1 VATASR
7 AAEVRTIAVGPYD
20 NRVYLLRD
28 PATGRGLLVDAAFE
42 PETILAAVGATP
54 LAGIVVTHGHMD
66 HVQALAEL
74 RRQTGVPA
82 MMHPADV
89 ARFRLE
95 VDRTLA
101 GGETLEVGALRV
113 AVLHTPGHTPGGL
126 SLVCGGVCFSG
137 DTLFPGGPGRTESAA
152 AFEEVERSIRERLLT
167 LPEATVVYPGHGTP
181 TTIAEA
187 RREYA
192 AFASRPRRPG
202 LHGHVRW
209 VEG

>member
-1 VATASR
+1 MATASR

-42 PETILAAVGATP
+42 PETILTAVGATP

-74 RRQTGVPA
+74 RRRTGVPA

-95 VDRTLA
+95 VDR
-101 GGETLEVGALRV
+101 
-113 AVLHTPGHTPGGL
+113 
-126 SLVCGGVCFSG
+126 
-137 DTLFPGGPGRTESAA
+137 
-152 AFEEVERSIRERLLT
+152 
-167 LPEATVVYPGHGTP
+167 
-181 TTIAEA
+181 
-187 RREYA
+187 
-192 AFASRPRRPG
+192 RRPG
-202 LHGHVRW
+202 PTTSGAGAAPGVN
-209 VEG
+209 